1 MSGKMQGSLYKVWI
15 DPKKGKHYSLPKAKK
30 AGFTDDAPRVET
42 AKPKGK
48 GKSNK
53 QKKAG

>member
-1 MSGKMQGSLYKVWI
+1 MQGSLYKVWI